1 VNKLA
6 QWLRYGSVLVVVALG
21 AIFLAGFETT
31 ASAATPPQLNL
42 RILLVGGGA
51 GDPTTDAW
59 QATLT
64 SEGVPYTLATATGS
78 YGSETVTLPALSSG
92 TVGVNGVGNFNGV
105 VIADSPY
112 AFAGGALNS
121 LFAYESAYGVR
132 QLDGYIYPS
141 SSLGLVPAGG
151 GVLDGTTGTLTTAA
165 LAAMPQ
171 LKGPVP
177 FDTGIYGYPAT
188 TVAGAPV
195 TPWLTNSAGQV
206 LAAVYQHPGT
216 DAQANVAELALTFN
230 YNASSLQWLLLGPGL
245 IDWVTQNTHLGL
257 YRNYFGQDVD
267 DVFIADNEWSR
278 QYQCTPAA
286 TNPVDVGCP
295 VSAQGNA
302 AAGPPDSLMSAA
314 DVAYVTNWEQ
324 QTGIK
329 LEFAFNAVGACTEP
343 ATASTAKCSGSTTL
357 NGTTYTDP
365 GSVVDTTAAD
375 STGLV
380 SALLANQ
387 ASFNWITHT
396 WSHLYLGCLTWQPPG
411 TNAATV
417 GGGGSLAAGN
427 YSYQVTA
434 ATAYG
439 ESEPSSPIA
448 ATVGAN
454 GSVSLSWPDATNGGG
469 PTLATLESQFTG
481 GTGFWG
487 YKVYRQNPG
496 TSIYGLVGQVA
507 ENPAGGTGT
516 YGFTDTGAGAP
527 GVTPDTTSSYPTAT
541 NPGID
546 CAGSAGSGWV
556 PASATDP
563 ATSIEGQIG
572 LDVAFAQAN
581 GLTNYTPNAIVTG
594 EHSGLESP
602 NMPAALAGVGITTF
616 GSDASRQP
624 NPYTITS
631 GSNVANAAPRYP
643 SNIYYNASN
652 WQSQLSEYNTL
663 YVAPGVSIGDTTYP
677 GETGRCS
684 SSSVTT
690 CQSTAATE
698 ASVLAS
704 ESHIMLGHVLANNPR
719 MGYAHQSNL
728 VGPAQLNGSDYGY
741 TLLSLINNMLAQY
754 NSWYTAPL
762 TQITDVSA
770 SVALKQQSAW
780 AATQSA
786 GSVSASIRNGVV
798 TVTNSGA
805 GAVTGPVTVPTG
817 TTVNGGAFGQPYG
830 GTLSDWTTLGGGTS
844 QTLTE
849 NVSPTIT
856 SGATAQS
863 IVGSAFSFT
872 VATTGAPTPA
882 ITETGALPVG
892 LTFTDNGN
900 GNGTIAGTATH
911 GTGGS
916 YPLTVTATST
926 AGTATQSVTLTNAE
940 APAITSPS
948 TAGFTVGSAGTYTVT
963 TTGYPAATITESG
976 ALPAGLSFVD
986 KATGTATVAGTPAAG
1001 TAGTY
1006 PVTISATNSS
1016 GSTATLGLTVTV
1028 VNSAAP
1034 VITSG
1039 GAAYFT
1045 AGQNGAFAITAT
1057 GSPTPVITETGVLP
1071 AGVTFTDQGTG
1082 TALLQGTPA
1091 ASGTTNLTVTATNA
1105 SGGTSQSLSVIVG
1118 KAPAITSPATASFGT
1133 GTAGSFTI
1141 TTTGY
1146 PAPAIGES
1154 GALPAGLSF
1163 VDKTDGTATIAGTP
1177 AAGTAGTFPVTVTAT
1192 NGTGSTQQTL
1202 AITVV
1207 NSVGPAITSS
1217 SPAYFTAGQNGS
1229 FAITATG
1236 SPTPAIT
1243 EAGVLPPGLTFTDQ
1257 GNGTALLQGTPAAS
1271 GTTNLTVT
1279 ATNASGGTSQS
1290 LSVVVGTAPAITS
1303 PTGTSFSTGTAGSFT
1318 VTTTG
1323 YPAPTIGESGILPA
1337 GLSFVD
1343 NKNGTAT
1350 LAGTPT
1356 AGGTYVLTVTA
1367 TNHTGSTQRT
1377 LTITVNQAPKIT
1389 SASTL
1394 TATVG
1399 KTFSFTV
1406 TATGYPQPTL
1416 GKTGTFP
1423 SGVLFTANTN
1433 GTATIHGT
1441 PLTSGTYPVTI
1452 TATSTAGTTTQL
1464 FSLVVDQAPTI
1475 TSAGTA
1481 KFSTGT
1487 ASSFTVTTTGNPAS
1501 TIGESGAL
1509 PAGVSFVDNKNG
1521 TATIAGTPAA
1531 AAGGRYVLT
1540 ITATNLAGST
1550 RQTLTITV
1558 NQAPKITSASTL
1570 NANYFRTFSFT
1581 VTTTGYPQPT
1591 LSRTGNLPW
1600 GVQFTANNNGT
1611 ATISGTPLVRGTYRL
1626 AITATSAAGT
1636 TTQAFTM
1643 TVK

>member
-1 VNKLA
+1 
-6 QWLRYGSVLVVVALG
+6 
-21 AIFLAGFETT
+21 
-31 ASAATPPQLNL
+31 
-42 RILLVGGGA
+42 
-51 GDPTTDAW
+51 
-59 QATLT
+59 
-64 SEGVPYTLATATGS
+64 
-78 YGSETVTLPALSSG
+78 
-92 TVGVNGVGNFNGV
+92 
-105 VIADSPY
+105 
-112 AFAGGALNS
+112 
-121 LFAYESAYGVR
+121 
-132 QLDGYIYPS
+132 
-141 SSLGLVPAGG
+141 
-151 GVLDGTTGTLTTAA
+151 
-165 LAAMPQ
+165 M
-171 LKGPVP
+171 
-177 FDTGIYGYPAT
+177 
-188 TVAGAPV
+188 
-195 TPWLTNSAGQV
+195 
-206 LAAVYQHPGT
+206 YQHPGT

-286 TNPVDVGCP
+286 VEPVDVGCP
-295 VSAQGNA
+295 AGVQGNP
-302 AAGPPDSLMSAA
+302 AAGPADSLMSAA
-314 DVAYVTNWEQ
+314 DVAYVAAWEQ

-329 LEFAFNAVGACTEP
+329 LEFAFNAVGACTQP
-343 ATASTAKCSGSTTL
+343 AAPSGANCSGSTTV

-365 GSVVDTTAAD
+365 GSVVDTTAPD
-375 STGLV
+375 STALV

-396 WSHLYLGCLTWQPPG
+396 WSHLYLGCVVWQPLS
-411 TNAATV
+411 TNTATV
-417 GGGGSLAAGN
+417 GAGGSLAAGN

-439 ESEPSSPIA
+439 ESEPSAAIA

-469 PTLATLESQFTG
+469 PTLSALESRFTG

-496 TSIYGLVGQVA
+496 TTGYGLVGQVA
-507 ENPAGGTGT
+507 ENPAGGTST
-516 YGFTDTGAGAP
+516 YGFTDTGASAP
-527 GVTPDTTSSYPTAT
+527 GVAPDTTSSYPTAT
-541 NPGID
+541 NPAVE
-546 CAGSAGSGWV
+546 CAGSGGTGWV

-572 LDVAFAQAN
+572 LDIAFAQAN

-602 NMPAALAGVGITTF
+602 NMPAALAGTNITTF

-624 NPYTITS
+624 NTYTITS
-631 GSNVANAAPRYP
+631 GSNVASAAPRYP

-652 WQSQLSEYNTL
+652 WQNQLSEYNTL
-663 YVAPGVSIGDTTYP
+663 YVTPGVSIGDTAYP
-677 GETGRCS
+677 GATGRCAGN
-684 SSSVTT
+684 SVTT
-690 CQSTAATE
+690 CQNTPATE
-698 ASVLAS
+698 ASLLAS
-704 ESHIMLGHVLANNPR
+704 ESHIMLSHVLANNPR

-728 VGPAQLNGSDYGY
+728 VGPAQVNGADYGY
-741 TLLSLINNMLAQY
+741 TLLILINNMLTQY

-762 TQITDVSA
+762 TQITDVSS
-770 SVALKQQSAW
+770 SVALLRQTAW
-780 AATQSA
+780 AATESA
-786 GSVSASIRNGVV
+786 GSVGASIRDGVV

-805 GAVTGPVTVPTG
+805 GAATVPITVPAG

-849 NVSPTIT
+849 NVPPTIT

-882 ITETGALPVG
+882 ITETGALPAG

-900 GNGTIAGTATH
+900 GTATIAGTAAG

-976 ALPAGLSFVD
+976 ALPDGLSFID
-986 KATGTATVAGTPAAG
+986 NGTGTATVAGTPAAG
-1001 TAGTY
+1001 TAGIY

-1039 GAAYFT
+1039 GSAYFT

-1057 GSPTPVITETGVLP
+1057 GSPTPAITEAGVLP
-1071 AGVTFTDQGTG
+1071 AGVSFIDQGNG
-1082 TALLQGTPA
+1082 TALLQGIPTV
-1091 ASGTTNLTVTATNA
+1091 SGTTDLIVTATNA
-1105 SGGTSQSLSVIVG
+1105 SGSTSQSLSVIVG
-1118 KAPAITSPATASFGT
+1118 KAPAITSPTTASFGT

-1154 GALPAGLSF
+1154 GTLPAGLSF

-1192 NGTGSTQQTL
+1192 NGTGSIQQTL
-1202 AITVV
+1202 TVTVV
-1207 NSVGPAITSS
+1207 NSVGPVITSS

-1236 SPTPAIT
+1236 SPAPAIT
-1243 EAGVLPPGLTFTDQ
+1243 EAGVLPAGVSFIDQ
-1257 GNGTALLQGTPAAS
+1257 GNGTALLQGAPTVS
-1271 GTTNLTVT
+1271 GTTDLTVT
-1279 ATNASGGTSQS
+1279 ATNASGSTSQS
-1290 LSVVVGTAPAITS
+1290 LSVIVGKAPAITS
-1303 PTGTSFSTGTAGSFT
+1303 ANTAQFSAGTAGSFT

-1323 YPAPTIGESGILPA
+1323 YPAPTIGGTGALPA

-1350 LAGTPT
+1350 IAGTPT

-1367 TNHTGSTQRT
+1367 TNHTGSTQQT

-1394 TATVG
+1394 SATVG

-1406 TATGYPQPTL
+1406 TTTGYPQPTL
-1416 GKTGTFP
+1416 SRTGNFP

-1441 PLTSGTYPVTI
+1441 PLTNGTYPVTI
-1452 TATSTAGTTTQL
+1452 TATSTAGTATQL

-1487 ASSFTVTTTGNPAS
+1487 ASSFTITTTGNPAS

-1521 TATIAGTPAA
+1521 TATIAGTPTAT
-1531 AAGGRYVLT
+1531 AGGRYVLT
-1540 ITATNLAGST
+1540 ITATNRAGSAT
-1550 RQTLTITV
+1550 QTLTITV

-1570 NANYFRTFSFT
+1570 NAPYLRAFSFT
-1581 VTTTGYPQPT
+1581 VTATGYPLPT
-1591 LSRTGNLPW
+1591 LGRTGTLPW

-1626 AITATSAAGT
+1626 TITATSVAGT